1 MFLSQGQSSV
11 GVRLPALSFYIEHIF
26 LCFRD
31 LLVLLALL
39 ALLDLVALL

>member
-1 MFLSQGQSSV
+1 MFLSQWYSSV
-11 GVRLPALSFYIEHIF
+11 GMRPPALSFYTEQIF

>member
-1 MFLSQGQSSV
+1 MRS
-11 GVRLPALSFYIEHIF
+11 PPLSFYIEQIF